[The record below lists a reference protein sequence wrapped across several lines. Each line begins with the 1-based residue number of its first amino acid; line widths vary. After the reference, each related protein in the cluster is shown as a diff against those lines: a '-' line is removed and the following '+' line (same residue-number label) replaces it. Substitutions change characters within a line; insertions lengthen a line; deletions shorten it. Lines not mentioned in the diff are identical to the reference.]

1 MSTSLIF
8 VSGIFS
14 ISVITFILY
23 LIKKE
28 KFNIKYSLIW
38 LILFIIL
45 LICLFIPGLLNY
57 ITKMLGF
64 QTASNM
70 VLSLLI
76 AVLVI
81 INISNTVIN
90 SHQDKKIRLLIQEI
104 SILKKDLKKDDNH

>member
-23 LIKKE
+23 LIRKE
-28 KFNIKYSLIW
+28 TVNIKYSLIW